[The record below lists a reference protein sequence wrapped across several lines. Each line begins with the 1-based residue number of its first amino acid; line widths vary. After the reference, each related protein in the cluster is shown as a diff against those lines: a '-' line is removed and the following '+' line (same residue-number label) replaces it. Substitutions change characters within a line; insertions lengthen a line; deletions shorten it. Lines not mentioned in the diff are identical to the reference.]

1 MRSNRVNISQ
11 IAKLFLLS
19 GTLLVFVACSGSRQT
34 INNESTSDISNDG
47 ETELVSDTGSNQT
60 DPEPDTLSTE
70 EQRTLDLKEV
80 YREEL
85 FEKHNS
91 EANQLVNYY
100 ILAQQKLFTGEY
112 NEALNLV
119 EKAAEIKENADI
131 LALRGS
137 IYLGLGQPNEFV
149 SNWRRAL
156 ELDPEVPILPSPYV
170 IQQLQLY
177 GLIDENLRK
186 NF

>member
-1 MRSNRVNISQ
+1 MKIKQSIISQ
-11 IAKLFLLS
+11 AVRLFFIGGVAVS
-19 GTLLVFVACSGSRQT
+19 FVACSGSRQT
-34 INNESTSDISNDG
+34 VDLVQPENE
-47 ETELVSDTGSNQT
+47 EPTEVVAEVES
-60 DPEPDTLSTE
+60 PEADTLTAE
-70 EQRTLDLKEV
+70 EQLELDLKEL
-80 YREEL
+80 YKEEL

-112 NEALNLV
+112 PEARVLI
-119 EKAAEIKENADI
+119 EKALEIKENADI

-137 IYLGLGQPNEFV
+137 IYLGLGQPDEFV
-149 SNWRRAL
+149 ANWRRAL

-186 NF
+186 SF

>member
-1 MRSNRVNISQ
+1 MIGG
-11 IAKLFLLS
+11 IAFSL
-19 GTLLVFVACSGSRQT
+19 VACSGSRQT
-34 INNESTSDISNDG
+34 VNTDQPVDTPNEQQAGLIS
-47 ETELVSDTGSNQT
+47 ESQPTPQ
-60 DPEPDTLSTE
+60 PDTLSTE
-70 EQRTLDLKEV
+70 EQLALDLKEL

-91 EANQLVNYY
+91 EANQLVNFY

-112 NEALNLV
+112 PEALSLIQR
-119 EKAAEIKENADI
+119 AAQIKENADV

-137 IYLGLGQPNEFV
+137 IYLGLGQPDEFV

-177 GLIDENLRK
+177 GLIDENLQK

>member
-1 MRSNRVNISQ
+1 MSSRKSSISQ
-11 IAKLFLLS
+11 IFRLFLFS
-19 GTLLVFVACSGSRQT
+19 VIAVFLVACSGSRQAVT
-34 INNESTSDISNDG
+34 TDTGLQELESEPVS
-47 ETELVSDTGSNQT
+47 ETANSPSDTLTSEDQL
-60 DPEPDTLSTE
+60 ES
-70 EQRTLDLKEV
+70 DLKEL
-80 YREEL
+80 YKEEL

-112 NEALNLV
+112 PEARTLI
-119 EKAAEIKENADI
+119 EKALEIKENADI

-137 IYLGLGQPNEFV
+137 IYLGLGQPDEFV
-149 SNWRRAL
+149 ANWRRAL
-156 ELDPEVPILPSPYV
+156 ELDPDVPILPSPFV

-177 GLIDENLRK
+177 GLIDENLKK